1 MVGTSAV
8 GIQRGKYAN
17 NITKE
22 ADMLKDA
29 YDLTFYEFDDEKDP
43 NAYGVLLCDV
53 VHGRPPMKPTYMGI
67 GWYWYYHGVRY
78 GAETLC
84 LPTTH
89 GWDSRFVNGYPY
101 ITAIRTTPEEAKA
114 REPIFRER
122 IKPFL
127 ENFDEVW
134 DGYKND
140 LLRMYKTAKESRGLQ
155 EWEDIRKLDNND
167 LLSFFLDFAFVL
179 NRKEGEV
186 HFIMLMASYYISGL
200 FQEMWRTLFGVEAT
214 IDPAFHRVMAGFEAQ
229 DIRVVRDLWKLGREA
244 VDMGL
249 EKVFKKTPD
258 DDVMEKLKSSDKGK
272 QWVEAYRAFLRESGW
287 RCDRMHG
294 YDTPAWIEKPGV
306 GIGRIK
312 MLMSKEVFPFDA
324 ERERV
329 NRERQ
334 EAEKEVL
341 AKVPDGQ
348 RDAFALLMR
357 AAQKSGYWSED
368 HTFYCDFY
376 IGSLGRW
383 IITEFGRRFAEAGS
397 IDQPE
402 DVHYLHVNEIRKA
415 AIPMGKVNLRPYVER
430 RKKLY
435 EQYLKIE
442 PEPFLGDISQ
452 AQEILRSD
460 PTLVVS
466 TQLPIVRE
474 ELKADL
480 YGASAAPG
488 VIEGIA
494 RVIMSGDQL
503 PELQPGEILVAPGTS
518 ASWSVVFSIVAGLVT
533 DGGGALSHPV
543 IMAREFGLPCV
554 SGCVEGTQKIK
565 TGARI
570 RVDGDQGVVYIL
582 DK

>member
-1 MVGTSAV
+1 
-8 GIQRGKYAN
+8 
-17 NITKE
+17 
-22 ADMLKDA
+22 MLKDA